1 MKERLSKKKNPNTSM
16 YYPTGDPMTY
26 DKHDDEFV
34 EMDFTEEVPGMDDTT
49 FWQLCYLVA
58 MLRSKKFNDRAE
70 PEHIAWDA
78 VRDLKKFRE
87 LKHELN

>member
-1 MKERLSKKKNPNTSM
+1 MA
-16 YYPTGDPMTY
+16 Y
-26 DKHDDEFV
+26 DKHDDETDVTFLGIPGTDNFV

-87 LKHELN
+87 LKHELS